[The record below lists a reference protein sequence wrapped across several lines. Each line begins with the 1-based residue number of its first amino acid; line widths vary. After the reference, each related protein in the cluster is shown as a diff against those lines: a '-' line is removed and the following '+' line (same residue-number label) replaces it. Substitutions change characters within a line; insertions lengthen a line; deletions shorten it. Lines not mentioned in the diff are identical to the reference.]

1 MCSYYF
7 LEVTLS
13 VLDRKGDNVDVN
25 NGKFSFYIKEA
36 LKEVFGQFGSSVN
49 FDVLKFEA
57 GKGIIRCPSTFYVK
71 FRGALTLFGRYNSN
85 IVAFNV
91 HRASPCLISFITED
105 TTYKHVTNN

>member
-36 LKEVFGQFGSSVN
+36 LKEVFGQV
-49 FDVLKFEA
+49 
-57 GKGIIRCPSTFYVK
+57 
-71 FRGALTLFGRYNSN
+71 
-85 IVAFNV
+85 
-91 HRASPCLISFITED
+91 
-105 TTYKHVTNN
+105 